1 MDKRKRL
8 EEVREYLEKY
18 YIPRPTGTEEEGTQ
32 AKGFFGK
39 LSGLLA
45 DRKKAREETETA
57 GSFRAPEDAPLMSG
71 RPAAGF
77 GGAPEASE
85 ETRED
90 GFYAS
95 EAGGVDLSEV
105 LEETREDSF
114 YASGAGGVDLS
125 EVLEETREDRSYAS
139 GAYDMDL
146 SDDLEEDEDMYDAS
160 GICCESDPV
169 PPAPSAQA
177 SAPVFR
183 RQEKRAASGYFA
195 PRRRVEDMLSQMD
208 ETFSRRLLRLIRE
221 RNLTEA
227 DVYKRAGVD
236 RRHFA
241 KIKKDEYYTPSKKTV
256 LAFAIALELSLDE
269 TRELLRSAGYAL
281 SRSSKFDI
289 IIVYFIE
296 NRDYNM
302 FDINEVL
309 YEYEQ
314 PVFG

>member
-18 YIPRPTGTEEEGTQ
+18 YIPGPTDTEEEGTQ
-32 AKGFFGK
+32 AKGFFRK

-45 DRKKAREETETA
+45 DRKSVREETA
-57 GSFRAPEDAPLMSG
+57 GSYRAPEETLLMSG
-71 RPAAGF
+71 MPAVGF
-77 GGAPEASE
+77 GSSPEAFE
-85 ETRED
+85 ESRED
-90 GFYAS
+90 TS
-95 EAGGVDLSEV
+95 
-105 LEETREDSF
+105 
-114 YASGAGGVDLS
+114 YASGAGGVNLP
-125 EVLEETREDRSYAS
+125 
-139 GAYDMDL
+139 
-146 SDDLEEDEDMYDAS
+146 DDAQEDEDVYDAS
-160 GICCESDPV
+160 GICCESNPV
-169 PPAPSAQA
+169 LPAPSAPSAQA

-195 PRRRVEDMLSQMD
+195 PQRRVEDMLSQMD